1 MFGIERR
8 AVPEDALLARYV
20 GDRGYADC
28 YTTTIN
34 ARVTHA
40 QFVAAFYTTWAF
52 RLERLVL
59 RWWVSRPSTDAEARA
74 LASGDADTFAAW
86 RVAGRR
92 NDEIL
97 LADFT
102 GRTRSWLKS
111 MPLAGI
117 STGGVPGRPRTRLF
131 FGSAVIPRPH
141 PVTARP
147 SPGGKF
153 NALLGFH
160 RLYSRILLRAACRRT
175 TSPDLR

>member
-1 MFGIERR
+1 MPPGSLLDDCRR
-8 AVPEDALLARYV
+8 DGA
-20 GDRGYADC
+20 YADC
-28 YTTTIN
+28 YV
-34 ARVTHA
+34 AEVDHPVTQA

-97 LADFT
+97 LAEFT